1 MVAVYYVYFLITY
14 VLPQIDRIM
23 EKFAERY
30 TTQNTDVF
38 PTADAA
44 FILAF
49 SVIMLNTDL
58 HNPAIKEE
66 RRMTRDGFVRNNSG
80 ICDGQDLP
88 QEFLTGIFDRIKTM
102 PISLK
107 EDDERREKVGASKPG
122 DVKSTASSLFVNN
135 YEEMD
140 KKREN
145 DYQRERDEILRNTES
160 LLRRKTKKGKYRSFK
175 GSKHF
180 VSTQDSGLKDEYV
193 IPMFDVTWGP
203 ALAVF
208 STVIESANGTMGA
221 LLSIASDNEIEAAA
235 ENAAEATEVCLEG
248 FTLAIR
254 IAALCGN
261 DTARCAYVHALSN
274 FSLLG
279 SGRLLEHRHI
289 RCVQALLELGRDDGE
304 LLGPSWEYTFKA
316 LSEVARLNQVY
327 EVGAK
332 HVRAELAVKARQKR
346 REEAASKR
354 TTALVNKG
362 DSSIDGND
370 ELDEVSESDDS
381 DYLVDFD
388 DILEND
394 IYDGHFGFD
403 ESLDKISLD
412 EINARSVH
420 ENLPADISDEIFSR
434 SSSLSTSAIKDFTFQ
449 LCRVSRMEI
458 AGYTGGVGNKA
469 NDVDLTAVHYRKHH
483 SLVSGNGGVDG
494 KQNQPDIYCLQK
506 LIEVTHYNMDTRPRL
521 VFSEIWN
528 SVSGHLTS
536 TALHSN
542 GAVAIYAVDSFRQL
556 SMQFLK
562 REELGVF
569 EFQRKFIKPF
579 EGIMLKC
586 KNTSVKEFL
595 LKSVE
600 QIILMHGD
608 TANAEDGSSNA
619 GLLKSGWRPLL
630 AVIGQA
636 SSDDDEAIAKLGFH
650 MLTAQLRQS
659 LKVKKTA
666 GNNSNTSSSATF
678 AVTEPM
684 RADKFVDL
692 VEALLMYVSGPREDM
707 STESIDHLVTLCRYL
722 ADESIPLPQNCISNH
737 LHPQRVDSPDSAIRT
752 PTEPSPLGANEELE
766 LWWPIL
772 LGLSRSIGDERPNIR
787 IKGLVTLLAIINQ
800 HFFLGIGHSKSPSV
814 LGNLQTLQL
823 IYRGILTPSL
833 EHADS
838 SSSANGGKLSLPDG
852 FIRFMTRGSSLAEA
866 GKGGRKERI
875 EGQGEATG
883 NNWLDTTFD
892 HLMDGAV
899 AIALRSIEVYGDDVL
914 VEEILAMFNTCLIS
928 DSTSLAIR
936 GLKRLYHFVANDL
949 VLERITD
956 NTWATVSHMLRR
968 CLAVCGLPF
977 NPEKKGNVDLNSEII
992 NDFLQEEEL
1001 LPQRRYIGSNAT
1013 SIIGSLLTDKNI
1025 AKHMG
1030 IQWYMFLYSG
1040 LGMGIRT
1047 WDKAAEIV
1055 DMHPLQGN
1063 GSQHDIHP

>member
-1 MVAVYYVYFLITY
+1 
-14 VLPQIDRIM
+14 M

-30 TTQNTDVF
+30 TTQNSDVF

-58 HNPAIKEE
+58 HNPAIKED
-66 RRMTRDGFVRNNSG
+66 RRMTKEGFVRNNGG

-88 QEFLTGIFDRIKTM
+88 SEFLTGIFDRIKTS

-107 EDDERREKVGASKPG
+107 EDDEAREKVGVAKPG
-122 DVKSTASSLFVNN
+122 DGKSAASGLFANN
-135 YEEMD
+135 YQEMD

-145 DYQRERDEILRNTES
+145 DYQIERDEILRNTES
-160 LLRRKTKKGKYRSFK
+160 LLRRTPRKGKSGSFR

-221 LLSIASDNEIEAAA
+221 LLSIASDNEIESAA
-235 ENAAEATEVCLEG
+235 ENAAEATEVCLDG
-248 FTLAIR
+248 FSLAIR

-289 RCVQALLELGRDDGE
+289 RCVQALLELGLYDGE
-304 LLGPSWEYTFKA
+304 LLGSSWEYIFKS
-316 LSEVARLNQVY
+316 LSEVSRLNQVY
-327 EVGAK
+327 EEGAK
-332 HVRAELAVKARQKR
+332 YARAELAAKGREKKR
-346 REEAASKR
+346 READATRAAEVLER
-354 TTALVNKG
+354 G
-362 DSSIDGND
+362 DSSTEDYDEEND
-370 ELDEVSESDDS
+370 LSEGDDS
-381 DYLVDFD
+381 DYLDDFD
-388 DILEND
+388 DMLENQ
-394 IYDGHFGFD
+394 IYDGHLGFD
-403 ESLDKISLD
+403 DELDRIALD

-420 ENLPADISDEIFSR
+420 EHLPGDLSDEIFSR

-458 AGYTGGVGNKA
+458 AGYGGGMGNKA
-469 NDVDLTAVHYRKHH
+469 NDVDLAAVHYRKQH
-483 SLVSGNGGVDG
+483 SLVSGNGGATG

-521 VFSEIWN
+521 VFSDIWN
-528 SVSGHLTS
+528 HVSGHLTS

-542 GAVAIYAVDSFRQL
+542 AAVAIYAVDSFRQL

-579 EGIMLKC
+579 EGVMLKC

-600 QIILMHGD
+600 QIIVMYGD
-608 TANAEDGSSNA
+608 ATNAEEGSSNA

-636 SSDDDEAIAKLGFH
+636 SSDDDDVIAKLGFS
-650 MLTAQLRQS
+650 MLTSQLRQS
-659 LKVKKTA
+659 LKVTKTDDE
-666 GNNSNTSSSATF
+666 NSKTESNLTF
-678 AVTEPM
+678 ANAVPM

-692 VEALLMYVSGPREDM
+692 VEALLMYVSGSRENM
-707 STESIDHLVTLCRYL
+707 STESIDHLVTLCRFL
-722 ADESIPLPQNCISNH
+722 ADDSVPLPRNIKPSH
-737 LHPQRVDSPDSAIRT
+737 LHPQRVDGSHSAAARSPNGASKL
-752 PTEPSPLGANEELE
+752 SANEELE

-772 LGLSRSIGDERPNIR
+772 LGLSKSIGDRRPNIR

-800 HFFLGIGHSKSPSV
+800 HFFVAPGLSKSSTV
-814 LGNLQTLQL
+814 LGDMQTLQL
-823 IYRGILTPSL
+823 IFRGILTPSL
-833 EHADS
+833 EHADHS
-838 SSSANGGKLSLPDG
+838 SNANNGKLSLPDG
-852 FIRFMTRGSSLAEA
+852 FIRFMTRGSSLPEV
-866 GKGGRKERI
+866 KGGRKDRI
-875 EGQGEATG
+875 EGLGEAGG
-883 NNWLDTTFD
+883 NNWLDTTYD

-899 AIALRSIEVYGDDVL
+899 AIALRSIEVYGEDVL

-928 DSTSLAIR
+928 DSSNLAIR

-949 VLERITD
+949 VLDRITD

-968 CLAVCGLPF
+968 CLAVSGLPF
-977 NPEKKGNVDLNSEII
+977 NPEKKGAIELSGEII
-992 NDFLQEEEL
+992 NDFLQEEQL

-1013 SIIGSLLTDKNI
+1013 SIIGSLLTDKEI
-1025 AKHMG
+1025 ANSMG
-1030 IQWYMFLYSG
+1030 VRWYLFLYSG
-1040 LGMGIRT
+1040 LGLGIRT

-1063 GSQHDIHP
+1063 ESKLDVQP